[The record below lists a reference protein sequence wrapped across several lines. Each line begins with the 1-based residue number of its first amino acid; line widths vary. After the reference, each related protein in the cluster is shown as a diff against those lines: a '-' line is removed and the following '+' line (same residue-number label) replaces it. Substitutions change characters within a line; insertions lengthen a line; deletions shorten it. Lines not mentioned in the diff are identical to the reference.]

1 VTIPDSV
8 TSIGDYA
15 FDGCSRLTS
24 ITVADGNSAYAS
36 VNGVLFDKS
45 QTTLVQYPP
54 GKTGGYAIPSS
65 VLAIGNFAFSDCSG
79 LTSVTIPSG
88 VVYIGYNAFA
98 SCTGLTSVTIPGSVL
113 AINNYA
119 FSDCGGLTSVVFL
132 GAAPPFIGL
141 DVFTSVATGFTVN
154 HVRGGKGFTSPT
166 WYGYTTVTM
175 ADLTNLTMSSGTLTP
190 SFAGA
195 TTSYTASVPNATTS
209 ITVTPTLADSMATV
223 KVNGTTVVSGRP
235 SASIPLAVGTN
246 TITTVVT
253 AQDGTTTSP
262 YTLTVTRALSLSPVS
277 TLSGLALSAGTLSPA
292 FAAATTDYTASV
304 PYAMASITVTPTV
317 TDSNATVKVNGT
329 PVASGAASTRISV
342 NPDSFTVVLIEVTAQ
357 DGTTTSTYTVKV
369 TRAPAVST
377 LSDLALS
384 SGTLTP
390 TFSAGTTAYTAS
402 VPNTTTSITVTPTAT
417 DSNATVKVNGTP
429 VASGA
434 ASTRIWVYPDSL
446 TVVLIQVVAQDGT
459 TTSTYSVLVY
469 SPPLSDSTLSG
480 LALSAG
486 TLSPTFAAATTD
498 YTASVPNATTSITVT
513 PMWTSMTYATVT
525 VNGTLVRRWDASA
538 SIPLVVGPN
547 TITTVVTA
555 QDGTTKSTYTVTV
568 TRNSNICTLLGLTLS
583 SGTLS
588 PTFAAATNSY
598 TASVP
603 YATAS
608 ITVTPT
614 VTDATATVKVKG
626 TTVASTTASDE
637 IPLTVGSNT
646 ITTVVTAQDGTTSTY
661 TVTVTRAAPSTV
673 STLSGLALSAGTL
686 SPAFATGTLSYT
698 ASVPNATTSITVR
711 PTVTDSTATVK
722 VNETPVA
729 LGDASG
735 AIPLAVGTNTI
746 TTVVTAQDGTTTSTY
761 TLTVTRANGMTYTVA
776 DGKVTITGY
785 TGVGGAVTL
794 PSTIEGYP
802 VTSIGNGAFQWCSSL
817 TSVTIPG
824 SVTSIGDYAFR
835 GCTALTSIAVAE
847 GNSAYA
853 SANGV
858 LFDKSQTTLVQY
870 PGGKTGAYTIP
881 GSVTSIGYGA
891 FASCTGLTSITIPVS
906 VTRIGSGAFQ
916 GCSGLTSVYCTG
928 NAPDIGTGAFEG
940 VTATLYYVAG
950 TTGWTNSFG
959 GLVTRA
965 PLSGL
970 ALSAGTLSPSFAGA
984 TTSYTASVPN
994 ATASITVTPTVT
1006 DSNVTVTVN
1015 GTNVASGSPSAS
1027 IPLVVG
1033 PNTITVVA
1041 AQDGSTQS
1049 TYTLTVTRAPSAVS
1063 TLSSLVPSSGTLS
1076 PTFAAATTNYT
1087 ASVPNATT
1095 SIMIMPTVT
1104 DSNATVTVNWTT
1116 VASGSPSAPIPLVV
1130 GTNTITTVV
1139 TAQDGSTTSY
1149 TVTVTRRLS
1158 SVSTLS
1164 NIVFNAGLQSVQLS
1178 LFGTASVANAITS
1191 ITATP
1196 TVTDFNATVK
1206 VKGIPVTSGTA
1217 SGPISLDVGPNPVT
1231 VVVTAQDGSNT
1242 TYNFTVTRA
1251 APSTVSTLSGL
1262 ALSVG
1267 TLSPTFPAMM
1277 PFYAASVANAITSI
1291 TVTPTATDSN
1301 ATVTVSG
1308 MPVASRTASGA
1319 IPLAVGANTITTVV
1333 TAQDGSTKSTYTVTV
1348 TRAAPST
1355 VSTLS
1360 GLALSAGTLSPTF
1373 ATGTLSYTASV
1384 PDTTITITVTPT
1396 VTDAAATV
1404 AINGTTVAS
1413 GDASGPIPLD
1423 LGENTITIVV
1433 TAQDGTTTSTYTVT
1447 VSTTGYETWKAT
1459 AFTNPA
1465 DLANPAVSGELATP
1479 AHDGTTNLMKYAM
1492 ALDPMASSA
1501 GSMPT
1506 MTLEGGYLAL
1516 TYRKS
1521 KTATDVTFTVQATDS
1536 LTGNS
1541 WTPATTVLSQTDPT
1555 PGGGS
1560 YWLVT
1565 VRDNVTYATHPR
1577 RFLRL
1582 QVGK

>member
-1 VTIPDSV
+1 
-8 TSIGDYA
+8 
-15 FDGCSRLTS
+15 
-24 ITVADGNSAYAS
+24 
-36 VNGVLFDKS
+36 
-45 QTTLVQYPP
+45 
-54 GKTGGYAIPSS
+54 
-65 VLAIGNFAFSDCSG
+65 
-79 LTSVTIPSG
+79 
-88 VVYIGYNAFA
+88 
-98 SCTGLTSVTIPGSVL
+98 
-113 AINNYA
+113 
-119 FSDCGGLTSVVFL
+119 
-132 GAAPPFIGL
+132 
-141 DVFTSVATGFTVN
+141 
-154 HVRGGKGFTSPT
+154 
-166 WYGYTTVTM
+166 
-175 ADLTNLTMSSGTLTP
+175 
-190 SFAGA
+190 
-195 TTSYTASVPNATTS
+195 
-209 ITVTPTLADSMATV
+209 
-223 KVNGTTVVSGRP
+223 
-235 SASIPLAVGTN
+235 
-246 TITTVVT
+246 
-253 AQDGTTTSP
+253 
-262 YTLTVTRALSLSPVS
+262 
-277 TLSGLALSAGTLSPA
+277 
-292 FAAATTDYTASV
+292 
-304 PYAMASITVTPTV
+304 
-317 TDSNATVKVNGT
+317 
-329 PVASGAASTRISV
+329 
-342 NPDSFTVVLIEVTAQ
+342 
-357 DGTTTSTYTVKV
+357 
-369 TRAPAVST
+369 
-377 LSDLALS
+377 
-384 SGTLTP
+384 
-390 TFSAGTTAYTAS
+390 
-402 VPNTTTSITVTPTAT
+402 
-417 DSNATVKVNGTP
+417 
-429 VASGA
+429 
-434 ASTRIWVYPDSL
+434 
-446 TVVLIQVVAQDGT
+446 
-459 TTSTYSVLVY
+459 
-469 SPPLSDSTLSG
+469 
-480 LALSAG
+480 
-486 TLSPTFAAATTD
+486 
-498 YTASVPNATTSITVT
+498 
-513 PMWTSMTYATVT
+513 
-525 VNGTLVRRWDASA
+525 
-538 SIPLVVGPN
+538 
-547 TITTVVTA
+547 
-555 QDGTTKSTYTVTV
+555 
-568 TRNSNICTLLGLTLS
+568 
-583 SGTLS
+583 
-588 PTFAAATNSY
+588 
-598 TASVP
+598 
-603 YATAS
+603 
-608 ITVTPT
+608 
-614 VTDATATVKVKG
+614 
-626 TTVASTTASDE
+626 
-637 IPLTVGSNT
+637 
-646 ITTVVTAQDGTTSTY
+646 VVTAQDGTTSTY

-1178 LFGTASVANAITS
+1178 MFGTASVANAITS

-1333 TAQDGSTKSTYTVTV
+1333 TAQDGSTKSTYTVTVTRAAPSTVSTLSGLALSAGTLSPIFATGTLSYTASVPYATASITVTPTVTDATATVKVKGTTVASTTASDEIPLTVGSNTITTVVTAQDGTTSTYTVTV